1 MRSAGA
7 EDATRRNP
15 ATERILFI
23 AFAFPH
29 RSESRPA
36 GSEEGVSP
44 EFTCER
50 STCKQKRR
58 HTTRR
63 RRHMRHTHVE
73 PQGSR
78 APDMASTVSPVGS
91 TYLRATRPR
100 TTSEVTY
107 RR

>member
-44 EFTCER
+44 EFTGVR

-58 HTTRR
+58 HTTRS
-63 RRHMRHTHVE
+63 RRHMPHTHVE
-73 PQGSR
+73 RQGSR
-78 APDMASTVSPVGS
+78 APDMATTVSAGGS
-91 TYLRATRPR
+91 TYLRAAKPR
-100 TTSEVTY
+100 TTLEV
-107 RR
+107 